1 VYPSKLAH
9 FKKGETTMTY
19 QGDFTLPS
27 ELLERIAQEG
37 FDILPELIQ
46 IVINAAMQAERQQHL
61 GAAPYQHSP
70 ERKGYA
76 NGYKPKTV
84 KTRLG
89 EITFAIPQVREG
101 GFYPQALEKGLRSE
115 RALTLTL
122 AEMYVQGVSTRKVAA
137 ITEQLCGTTISS
149 SQVSRATALLDE
161 TLAAWRNRPLGEI
174 VYLVLD
180 ARYEKVRLDGQIRDV
195 AVLLASGIDP
205 TGRRQILGVSV
216 SLSEQEVHWRTF
228 LQSLVTRG
236 LCGVQLI
243 TSDDHPGLRLAR
255 RAIFGGIPWQ
265 RCQFHLQQNASA
277 YVPRRELLKEVA
289 ADIRTIFNAPDRPTA
304 EAYLARMIQKYAQSA
319 SKLAAWLE
327 TNIPE
332 GLTVFD
338 FPAEHRRRIRTTN
351 GLERINREIARRTR
365 VVGIFPNEAACLRL
379 TSAIVMEIDEDWQT
393 GRVYLTLEKDG
404 SSQSSWLWESGQK
417 RSAVHFPTAQ
427 KLNS

>member
-1 VYPSKLAH
+1 
-9 FKKGETTMTY
+9 MTY
-19 QGDFTLPS
+19 QGDFTLPP
-27 ELLERIAQEG
+27 ELLEQIARQG
-37 FDILPELIQ
+37 FEILPELIR

-61 GAAPYQHSP
+61 GAAPYQHAP
-70 ERKGYA
+70 ERQGHA
-76 NGYKPKTV
+76 NGFKPKTV

-89 EITFAIPQVREG
+89 EITFDIPQVREG

-122 AEMYVQGVSTRKVAA
+122 AEMYVQGVSTRKVAV
-137 ITEQLCGTTISS
+137 ITEQLCGTAVSS
-149 SQVSRATALLDE
+149 SQVSRAASLLDE
-161 TLAAWRNRPLGEI
+161 SLAAWRNRPLGEI
-174 VYLVLD
+174 VYLFLD
-180 ARYEKVRLDGQIRDV
+180 ARYERVRLDGQIRDV
-195 AVLLASGIDP
+195 AVLIASGIDT

-216 SLSEQEVHWRTF
+216 SLGEQEVHWRTF
-228 LQSLVTRG
+228 LQSLVERQ
-236 LCGVQLI
+236 LRGVQLI
-243 TSDDHPGLRLAR
+243 TSDDHPGLRAAR

-277 YVPRRELLKEVA
+277 YVPRREMLKEVA

-304 EAYLARMIQKYAQSA
+304 EAYLARTVQKYADSA

-351 GLERINREIARRTR
+351 GLERVNREVARRTK

-379 TSAIVMEIDEDWQT
+379 ISAVLMEIDEEWQT
-393 GRVYLTLEKDG
+393 GKVYLTLVQEAA
-404 SSQSSWLWESGQK
+404 SQQSSWLWKSGQE
-417 RSAVHFPTAQ
+417 RSGVHFSTAH
-427 KLNS
+427 KVNS